1 MVWLGRRPNRMQEVI
16 PVSRKNPYSASD
28 VNQILIA
35 SLVERRRGQAAS
47 VGVDVAKKEHVVCV
61 VWPDRSFERPWRVQS
76 PGQVQLLVQ
85 KLVELN
91 QGCPVIVAMES
102 SGTYGDPLRQAIGDA
117 NLEVRR
123 VSSKAVKD
131 QSETFDGV
139 PSQHDGK
146 DAAIIGT
153 LNVEGRSKPWSFIE
167 RPEPDQALRYWVG
180 KLDTAQRI
188 KQIWCGKQES
198 MLARH
203 WPEAGRLLKQ
213 SGATLP
219 AALAH
224 WGDPAALAK
233 DPQAAE
239 QLKTFGGR
247 YLSDQKIARVIES
260 AQTTIGVRMNG
271 WSIREMREIAEAIVG
286 KRHLIQ
292 ECRHELKKL
301 SRHYPVICSQAPAV
315 GLTTACVLWMCLGD
329 AGNYA
334 SAAAYRKAM
343 GLNLKERSSGML
355 KGKLTLSK
363 RGQRLTRKWL
373 YFSALRWMRDP
384 LVKLWVER
392 KKQRDGGRGDKAA
405 TGVMRRL
412 ALAAWHV
419 GQGEAFDVRRLFPGT
434 RKPHEAGKVQ
444 AMR

>member
-1 MVWLGRRPNRMQEVI
+1 M
-16 PVSRKNPYSASD
+16 SRKNPYSLVD
-28 VNQILIA
+28 VNQVQIPALI
-35 SLVERRRGQAAS
+35 ERHRAQAAS
-47 VGVDVAKKEHVVCV
+47 VGVDVAKKQHAVCV
-61 VWPDRSFERPWRVQS
+61 VWPDRSFERPWKVKS
-76 PGQVQLLVQ
+76 PSQVKLLVQ

-91 QGCPVIVAMES
+91 AGGCVVTVAMES
-102 SGTYGDPLRQAIGDA
+102 SGTYGDPLRQALGDA
-117 NLEVRR
+117 KLEVRR

-131 QSETFDGV
+131 QAETFDGV

-153 LNVEGRSKPWSFIE
+153 LNMEGRSRPWSFMALA
-167 RPEPDQALRYWVG
+167 PADQALRYWVR

-188 KQIWCGKQES
+188 KQVWCGKQEA
-198 MLARH
+198 MLSRH

-219 AALAH
+219 AALVH
-224 WGDPAALAK
+224 WGSPAALAG

-239 QLKTFGGR
+239 QLGRFGGR
-247 YLSDQKIARVIES
+247 YLTAEKIAKVIES
-260 AQTTIGVRMNG
+260 ARTTIGVRMNDDEQK
-271 WSIREMREIAEAIVG
+271 WSIRELREIAQAIVQQ
-286 KRHLIQ
+286 RELIQ
-292 ECRHELKKL
+292 TCRRELKKL
-301 SRHYPVICSQAPAV
+301 ARSYPVIQAQAPAL
-315 GLTTACVLWMCLGD
+315 GLISACMLWMCLGD
-329 AGNYA
+329 VANYP

-384 LVKLWVER
+384 SVKPWIQR

-412 ALAAWHV
+412 ALAAWHAGH
-419 GQGEAFDVRRLFPGT
+419 GQVFDIKRLFPGA
-434 RKPHEAGKVQ
+434 RKAKARPNAEPTTTGKV
-444 AMR
+444 ATAI

>member
-1 MVWLGRRPNRMQEVI
+1 MQEVI
-16 PVSRKNPYSASD
+16 PVSRKNPYSLTD
-28 VNQILIA
+28 VNRVRIEALIDH
-35 SLVERRRGQAAS
+35 RRGQAAS
-47 VGVDVAKKEHVVCV
+47 VGVDVAKQEHAVCV
-61 VWPDRSFERPWRVQS
+61 VWPDREFEPPWRVRS
-76 PGQVQLLVQ
+76 PGQVRLLVQ
-85 KLVELN
+85 MLVELN
-91 QGCPVIVAMES
+91 RDCPVTVAMES
-102 SGTYGDPLRQAIGDA
+102 SGTYGDPLRQALGDA
-117 NLEVRR
+117 KLEVRR

-153 LNVEGRSKPWSFIE
+153 LKLEGRSRPWSLRDVAE
-167 RPEPDQALRYWVG
+167 KDQVLRYWIR

-219 AALAH
+219 RALAR
-224 WGDPAALAK
+224 WGDPAALAR
-233 DPQAAE
+233 DAQAAE
-239 QLKTFGGR
+239 LLKSFGGR
-247 YLSDQKIARVIES
+247 YLTAEKVQRVIES
-260 AQTTIGVRMNG
+260 ARTTVGVRMNG
-271 WSIREMREIAEAIVG
+271 WSVREMREIAEAIVE
-286 KRHLIQ
+286 KRELIRQ
-292 ECRHELKKL
+292 CRRELKKL
-301 SRHYPVICSQAPAV
+301 SAQFPVIRRQTPAL

-329 AGNYA
+329 AGNYP

-355 KGKLTLSK
+355 KGRLTLSK

-384 LVKLWVER
+384 LVKRWAQN

-405 TGVMRRL
+405 VGVMRRL
-412 ALAAWHV
+412 ALAAWHA
-419 GQGEAFDVRRLFPGT
+419 GRGAAFDVGRLFPGAQ
-434 RKPHEAGKVQ
+434 KPSAAGKVG
-444 AMR
+444 AR